1 LRLIQTR
8 IVIDYQIAALSNT
21 GVPTDHDSEIA
32 GKRMNETNLKELLA
46 RLHRELEQT
55 DSVDPDTL
63 EQVRELDE
71 EVNRLLD
78 SDSSGVEVSNVV
90 DQAKAVETRFA
101 VDHPVAERFL
111 REIVETLSKV
121 GI

>member
-1 LRLIQTR
+1 
-8 IVIDYQIAALSNT
+8 
-21 GVPTDHDSEIA
+21 
-32 GKRMNETNLKELLA
+32 MNETNLKELLKQ
-46 RLHRELEQT
+46 LHQALEKT

-63 EQVRELDE
+63 KQVKELDE
-71 EVNRLLD
+71 EVNRLLE
-78 SDSSGVEVSNVV
+78 SGSQGEEFDNVV

-111 REIVETLSKV
+111 REIIETLSKV

>member
-1 LRLIQTR
+1 
-8 IVIDYQIAALSNT
+8 
-21 GVPTDHDSEIA
+21 
-32 GKRMNETNLKELLA
+32 MNETNLKELLKQ
-46 RLHRELEQT
+46 LHQVLEKT

-63 EQVRELDE
+63 KQVRELDD
-71 EVNRLLD
+71 EVNRLLE
-78 SDSSGVEVSNVV
+78 SGSSGEEFENVV

-111 REIVETLSKV
+111 REIVDTLSKV

>member
-1 LRLIQTR
+1 
-8 IVIDYQIAALSNT
+8 
-21 GVPTDHDSEIA
+21 
-32 GKRMNETNLKELLA
+32 MNETNLKDLLKQ
-46 RLHRELEQT
+46 LHQVLGNT

-63 EQVRELDE
+63 RQVRELDE
-71 EVNRLLD
+71 EVNRLLE
-78 SDSSGVEVSNVV
+78 SGTSGEEFDNVV

-111 REIVETLSKV
+111 REIVDTLSKV

>member
-1 LRLIQTR
+1 
-8 IVIDYQIAALSNT
+8 
-21 GVPTDHDSEIA
+21 
-32 GKRMNETNLKELLA
+32 MNETNLKDLL
-46 RLHRELEQT
+46 RQLHQALEQT

-63 EQVRELDE
+63 KQVKELDE

-78 SDSSGVEVSNVV
+78 SGSEGEAFDNVL

-111 REIVETLSKV
+111 REIIESLSKV

>member
-1 LRLIQTR
+1 
-8 IVIDYQIAALSNT
+8 
-21 GVPTDHDSEIA
+21 
-32 GKRMNETNLKELLA
+32 MNDNNLKELLKQ
-46 RLHRELEQT
+46 LHQALEKT
-55 DSVDPDTL
+55 DSVEPETL

-78 SDSSGVEVSNVV
+78 SGSQGEEFGNVV

-111 REIVETLSKV
+111 REIIESLSKV

>member
-1 LRLIQTR
+1 
-8 IVIDYQIAALSNT
+8 
-21 GVPTDHDSEIA
+21 
-32 GKRMNETNLKELLA
+32 MNENNLKELL
-46 RLHRELEQT
+46 RQLHQALEKT

-63 EQVRELDE
+63 KQVRELDE
-71 EVNRLLD
+71 EVNRLLE
-78 SDSSGVEVSNVV
+78 SGSEGEEYDNVV

-111 REIVETLSKV
+111 REIIEALSRV

>member
-1 LRLIQTR
+1 
-8 IVIDYQIAALSNT
+8 
-21 GVPTDHDSEIA
+21 
-32 GKRMNETNLKELLA
+32 MNENNLKELL
-46 RLHRELEQT
+46 RQLHQALEKT

-63 EQVRELDE
+63 KQVKDLDE
-71 EVNRLLD
+71 EVNRLLESGSEGDEYD
-78 SDSSGVEVSNVV
+78 SVV

-111 REIVETLSKV
+111 REIIEALSKV

>member
-1 LRLIQTR
+1 
-8 IVIDYQIAALSNT
+8 
-21 GVPTDHDSEIA
+21 
-32 GKRMNETNLKELLA
+32 MNENNLKELL
-46 RLHRELEQT
+46 RQLHQALEKT

-63 EQVRELDE
+63 KQVKELDE
-71 EVNRLLD
+71 EVNRLLE
-78 SDSSGVEVSNVV
+78 SGSEGEEYDNVV

-111 REIVETLSKV
+111 REIIDALSRV

>member
-1 LRLIQTR
+1 
-8 IVIDYQIAALSNT
+8 
-21 GVPTDHDSEIA
+21 
-32 GKRMNETNLKELLA
+32 MNETNLKELLKQ
-46 RLHRELEQT
+46 LHQALEKT
-55 DSVDPDTL
+55 DSVDADTL
-63 EQVRELDE
+63 QQVRELDE

-78 SDSSGVEVSNVV
+78 SGSGGDEFDNVM

-111 REIVETLSKV
+111 REIIESLSKV

>member
-1 LRLIQTR
+1 
-8 IVIDYQIAALSNT
+8 
-21 GVPTDHDSEIA
+21 
-32 GKRMNETNLKELLA
+32 MNENNLKELLSQ
-46 RLHRELEQT
+46 LHEALEKT

-63 EQVRELDE
+63 KQVKELDE
-71 EVNRLLD
+71 EVNRLLE
-78 SDSSGVEVSNVV
+78 SGSGGDEYDNVV

-111 REIVETLSKV
+111 REIIEALSKV

>member
-1 LRLIQTR
+1 
-8 IVIDYQIAALSNT
+8 
-21 GVPTDHDSEIA
+21 
-32 GKRMNETNLKELLA
+32 MNETNLKDLL
-46 RLHRELEQT
+46 RQLHQALEKT

-63 EQVRELDE
+63 KQVRELDE

-78 SDSSGVEVSNVV
+78 SGSRGEEFDNVL

-111 REIVETLSKV
+111 REIIESLSKV

>member
-1 LRLIQTR
+1 
-8 IVIDYQIAALSNT
+8 
-21 GVPTDHDSEIA
+21 
-32 GKRMNETNLKELLA
+32 MNETNLKELLKQ
-46 RLHRELEQT
+46 LHQALEKT

-63 EQVRELDE
+63 KQVKELDE
-71 EVNRLLD
+71 EVNRLIE
-78 SDSSGVEVSNVV
+78 SGSQGDEFDNVV

-111 REIVETLSKV
+111 REIIETLSKV

>member
-1 LRLIQTR
+1 
-8 IVIDYQIAALSNT
+8 
-21 GVPTDHDSEIA
+21 
-32 GKRMNETNLKELLA
+32 MNENNLKELL
-46 RLHRELEQT
+46 RQLHQALEKT

-63 EQVRELDE
+63 KQVKELDE
-71 EVNRLLD
+71 EVNRLLE
-78 SDSSGVEVSNVV
+78 SGSQGEEYDNVV

-111 REIVETLSKV
+111 REIIEALSRV